1 MRWLTLIPLLFL
13 NACLAKDLAEVRASA
28 PVQTGTFPAPY
39 EQLAACAKR
48 EIQMDT
54 WLMGQPDV
62 HLTRESRARLIR
74 VFAIYAGSALFDLT
88 FQPVPLDKTL
98 VQYRRGYD
106 GYDSK
111 EKTWSI
117 MERCSNKE
125 PA

>member
-1 MRWLTLIPLLFL
+1 
-13 NACLAKDLAEVRASA
+13 
-28 PVQTGTFPAPY
+28 
-39 EQLAACAKR
+39 
-48 EIQMDT
+48 MDT

-62 HLTRESRARLIR
+62 HLTRESRGRLIR
-74 VFAIYAGSALFDLT
+74 VFAIYAGSSLFDLT
-88 FQPVPLDKTL
+88 FQPVPLSKTL

-111 EKTWSI
+111 EKTWST